1 MARIRDAVILAAGVG
16 KRLRPF
22 TETRPKSLIT
32 IGGLSL
38 MERHLGRLAAEG
50 VERAVIVI
58 GHCGEQIRERCGA
71 AFGDLEVLYVENPE
85 YERGSVLSLQAG
97 LDALGDTV
105 SGAIWM
111 DADVLYHPRVLGS
124 LLTPEAPLTFLLDP
138 TSDDTGEEMVLG
150 VRGARVLRIERGLTG
165 DYDLTGESVG
175 FFAVSGGLLDDFRR
189 HLAGFVASGRI
200 DAEYEEAVD
209 DLLPSIEAGYIDVGG
224 LPWTEIDFPEDLE
237 KAEGILGALRA
248 EGLE

>member
-22 TETRPKSLIT
+22 TETRPKSLIV

-38 MERHLGRLAAEG
+38 MERHLGMLAAEG
-50 VERAVIVI
+50 VNRAVIVI
-58 GHCGEQIRERCGA
+58 GHCGEQIRERCGTTL
-71 AFGDLEVLYVENPE
+71 GDLEILYEENPD
-85 YERGSVLSLQAG
+85 YERGSILSLRAG
-97 LDALGDTV
+97 LDALGNPV

-111 DADVLYHPRVLGS
+111 DADVLCHPRVLGS

-138 TSDDTGEEMVLG
+138 TFDSTGEEMVLG
-150 VRGARVLRIERGLTG
+150 VRGPRVLRIERGLRG

-175 FFAVSGGLLDDFRR
+175 FFAVSGGLLDDLRR
-189 HLAGFVASGRI
+189 HLAGFVASGRL

-209 DLLPSIEAGYIDVGG
+209 ELLPSIEAGYIDIGG

-237 KAEGILGALRA
+237 KAERVLEALRA
-248 EGLE
+248 EGLD

>member
-22 TETRPKSLIT
+22 TETRPKSLIV

-38 MERHLGRLAAEG
+38 MERHLGLLAAEG

-58 GHCGEQIRERCGA
+58 GHCGEQIREQCGA
-71 AFGDLEVLYVENPE
+71 ACGDLEILYEENPD
-85 YERGSVLSLQAG
+85 YERGSILSLRAG
-97 LDALGDTV
+97 LDALGDPV

-124 LLTPEAPLTFLLDP
+124 LLTAEAPLTLLLDP
-138 TSDDTGEEMVLG
+138 TYDNTGEEMVLG
-150 VRGARVLRIERGLTG
+150 VRNARVLRIERGLRG

-175 FFAVSGGLLDDFRR
+175 FFAVSGGLLPDFRR
-189 HLAGFVASGRI
+189 HLAGFAASGRL

-209 DLLPSIEAGYIDVGG
+209 EFLPSIEAGYIDIGR
-224 LPWTEIDFPEDLE
+224 LPWIEIDFPQDLE
-237 KAEGILGALRA
+237 EAERIFEALRA
-248 EGLE
+248 EGFE